1 MKCSRSKCV
10 PIIFQLSLLPG
21 LLLINFIT
29 GCLKAYDHRTNR
41 QTVSRPTTRTSAN
54 TRALQ
59 SKHHQSHHHMSHT
72 HQTHHN
78 ITGQPMSHHMDH
90 MDENLSEKDLISR
103 MNIPSIEI
111 TKDTPSESINPIES
125 YSEEEFDA
133 AMQRQRTTGATGVGR
148 GYGTSPVPPQRTR
161 AISDYE
167 RSHFGPSDHMPNRR
181 AQMQRDRERGV
192 RWFVALF
199 DYDPLTM
206 SPNPD
211 AAEEELP
218 FQEGQL
224 IKVFNYFTD
233 KFCHRNY
240 IIFVFRFLVIKMPM
254 VSIGVRPTGGSVLCR
269 AIWFLKYNM
278 TTKQK

>member
-1 MKCSRSKCV
+1 M
-10 PIIFQLSLLPG
+10 FNQLIEMYLNNDLFG
-21 LLLINFIT
+21 N
-29 GCLKAYDHRTNR
+29 GKAYDHRTNK
-41 QTVSRPTTRTSAN
+41 QSVSRPTTRTTAT

-59 SKHHQSHHHMSHT
+59 SKHHHQSHHHMSHP
-72 HQTHHN
+72 HQTHHP
-78 ITGQPMSHHMDH
+78 ITGQPIGHHMDH
-90 MDENLSEKDLISR
+90 MEENLSDKDLISR

-125 YSEEEFDA
+125 YSEEEFET
-133 AMQRQRTTGATGVGR
+133 AMRQRTGATGAGR

-181 AQMQRDRERGV
+181 AQIQRDRERGV

-224 IKVFNYFTD
+224 IKVN
-233 KFCHRNY
+233 
-240 IIFVFRFLVIKMPM
+240 II
-254 VSIGVRPTGGSVLCR
+254 
-269 AIWFLKYNM
+269 
-278 TTKQK
+278 

>member
-1 MKCSRSKCV
+1 M
-10 PIIFQLSLLPG
+10 
-21 LLLINFIT
+21 
-29 GCLKAYDHRTNR
+29 
-41 QTVSRPTTRTSAN
+41 
-54 TRALQ
+54 
-59 SKHHQSHHHMSHT
+59 
-72 HQTHHN
+72 
-78 ITGQPMSHHMDH
+78 
-90 MDENLSEKDLISR
+90 ISR

-133 AMQRQRTTGATGVGR
+133 SMRQRTGATGAGR
-148 GYGTSPVPPQRTR
+148 GYSASPVPPQRTR

-181 AQMQRDRERGV
+181 AQHQRDRERGI

-224 IKVFNYFTD
+224 IKVNNKLT
-233 KFCHRNY
+233 
-240 IIFVFRFLVIKMPM
+240 ITVLFVINGFPSRYMVIKTRMAF
-254 VSIGVRPTGGSVLCR
+254 IGVKRTGERVLCP
-269 AIWFLKYNM
+269 AIWSPKYNT
-278 TTKQK
+278 TTKPTRD

>member
-1 MKCSRSKCV
+1 M
-10 PIIFQLSLLPG
+10 G
-21 LLLINFIT
+21 
-29 GCLKAYDHRTNR
+29 
-41 QTVSRPTTRTSAN
+41 
-54 TRALQ
+54 
-59 SKHHQSHHHMSHT
+59 
-72 HQTHHN
+72 
-78 ITGQPMSHHMDH
+78 HHMDH
-90 MDENLSEKDLISR
+90 MEDMSDREMISR

-133 AMQRQRTTGATGVGR
+133 SMRHRTGGTGAGR
-148 GYGTSPVPPQRTR
+148 GYSASPVPPHRTR

-181 AQMQRDRERGV
+181 AQHQRDRERGI

-224 IKVFNYFTD
+224 IKV
-233 KFCHRNY
+233 
-240 IIFVFRFLVIKMPM
+240 
-254 VSIGVRPTGGSVLCR
+254 
-269 AIWFLKYNM
+269 
-278 TTKQK
+278 